1 MVQPHRIALLLVVG
15 IRHSSLPHLKTSLRK
30 KDTIYVI
37 ERIID
42 IDFDSLDRDVPP
54 SFQFVDFTLSCVLS
68 SSISLFSAQIFLAL
82 DFDNL
87 GSFVQ
92 SLETY
97 YPFL

>member
-1 MVQPHRIALLLVVG
+1 MVRSHHITLLVVG
-15 IRHSSLPHLKTSLRK
+15 IRHPSLALKDITQK
-30 KDTIYVI
+30 ETIYVI

-42 IDFDSLDRDVPP
+42 IDLDSLDRDVPP
-54 SFQFVDFTLSCVLS
+54 SFQYVDFTLSCVLS

-97 YPFL
+97 SPFL